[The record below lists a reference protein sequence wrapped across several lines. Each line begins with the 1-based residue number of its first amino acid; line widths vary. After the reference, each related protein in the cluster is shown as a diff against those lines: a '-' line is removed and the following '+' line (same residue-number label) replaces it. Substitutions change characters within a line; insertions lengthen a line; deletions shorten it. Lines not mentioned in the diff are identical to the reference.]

1 MGDFLQREYFNRNK
15 EIIAHR
21 GWWKAE
27 NEKNTKTAFE
37 RAFDSGFGVE
47 TDLRDIKGE
56 IVISHN
62 MPRGNEMSFEDLL
75 KLLDGRALTLAL
87 NIKADGMADEIK
99 RLLEKYNVSN
109 YFTFDMSIPEMVY
122 QHKTGL
128 NVFTGLSDIVPE
140 PIMYEQAR
148 GVWLDCFN
156 SDWFGEVEIQNIL
169 NQDKKVCIVS
179 PDLHKREYK
188 SVWEKYKN
196 VKGIM
201 LCTDYPKE
209 AEVYFNGK
217 N

>member
-1 MGDFLQREYFNRNK
+1 MNAV
-15 EIIAHR
+15 IAHR
-21 GWWKAE
+21 GYWKTE
-27 NEKNTKTAFE
+27 KEKNIKIAFE
-37 RAFDSGFGVE
+37 RAFDNGFGVE

-62 MPRGNEMSFEDLL
+62 MPQGGETSFEELL
-75 KLLDGRALTLAL
+75 KLLDGRDLTLAL

-99 RLLEKYNVSN
+99 RLLDKYNISN

-128 NVFTGLSDIVPE
+128 KVFTGLSDIIPN
-140 PIMYEQAR
+140 PILLDKAE

-156 SDWFGEVEIQNIL
+156 SDWFGEKEVKEIL
-169 NQDKKVCIVS
+169 NQGKKVCIVS

-188 SVWEKYKN
+188 NVWERYKN
-196 VKGIM
+196 VSGIM
-201 LCTDYPKE
+201 ICTDYPKE